1 MYVCLCLCLS
11 LYEREVTVGYARLR
25 GGMGMGATFCHL
37 AALRS
42 AKEFLFWDHWKTAV
56 LGQILAGRSREVRG
70 ANFCHLAA
78 LRLWRTLPRHF
89 SAEPKR
95 FWLGAGFRPP
105 FSGYIY
111 IYNFIYIYYIF
122 QHCTLLR
129 FTCLS
134 CMQLQLRVLLG
145 VLTQREIRATIRRVI
160 FSHIKPI
167 VASA

>member
-1 MYVCLCLCLS
+1 MYVCLCQCLS
-11 LYEREVTVGYARLR
+11 LYGREVTVGYARLR

-42 AKEFLFWDHWKTAV
+42 AIEFLFWDHWETAV
-56 LGQILAGRSREVRG
+56 LGQILAGRSREQIS
-70 ANFCHLAA
+70 AI
-78 LRLWRTLPRHF
+78 WRHF
-89 SAEPKR
+89 DYGLRYHDISLRNQKDSGSGLA
-95 FWLGAGFRPP
+95 FVPP
-105 FSGYIY
+105 SQV
-111 IYNFIYIYYIF
+111 IYIYYIF

-160 FSHIKPI
+160 FFHIKPM

>member
-11 LYEREVTVGYARLR
+11 LYGREVTVGYARLR

-42 AKEFLFWDHWKTAV
+42 AIEFLFWDHWETAV
-56 LGQILAGRSREVRG
+56 LGQILAGRSREVTG

-78 LRLWRTLPRHF
+78 LRLWPTLPRHF

-95 FWLGAGFRPP
+95 FGLGAGFRPP

-111 IYNFIYIYYIF
+111 ILYLSAL
-122 QHCTLLR
+122 HPTEVHLLV
-129 FTCLS
+129 LYAIAAS
-134 CMQLQLRVLLG
+134 CIARSSNP
-145 VLTQREIRATIRRVI
+145 A
-160 FSHIKPI
+160 
-167 VASA
+167 

>member
-78 LRLWRTLPRHF
+78 LRLWHTLPRHF

-95 FWLGAGFRPP
+95 FWLGAVFRPP
-105 FSGYIY
+105 FSGYISIILY
-111 IYNFIYIYYIF
+111 IYILYLSAL
-122 QHCTLLR
+122 HPTEVHLLV
-129 FTCLS
+129 LYAIAAS
-134 CMQLQLRVLLG
+134 CIARSSNP
-145 VLTQREIRATIRRVI
+145 A
-160 FSHIKPI
+160 
-167 VASA
+167 